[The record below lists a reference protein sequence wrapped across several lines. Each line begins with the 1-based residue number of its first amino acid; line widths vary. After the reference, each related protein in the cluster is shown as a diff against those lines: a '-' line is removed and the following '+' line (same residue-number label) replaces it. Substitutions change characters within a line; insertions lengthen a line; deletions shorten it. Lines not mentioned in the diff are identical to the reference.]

1 MSQQKGKDG
10 FLLNI
15 DPWLKNKIIAF
26 LLITPA
32 CIILFTVVAYP
43 LMYNLI
49 MSFQDINLL
58 SPDTGT
64 PFIGLQNYQDIL
76 SDPIFWR
83 ALTHTAIWVISIVG
97 IEMFLGV
104 SAAIILN
111 QKIKMIGTFRGLML
125 IPWTIPGVVAAFTWR
140 WMYDARFGILNHFLV
155 QTGILDEA
163 VAWLGN
169 YNTALGAVILPQIW
183 KNFPFVMVLTLAALQ
198 SIPVELYEVAKV
210 DGANFWQQ
218 LRYITLPSIKPTL
231 YLASLLTTIWSFNAF
246 SMIWI
251 LTEGGPAHAS
261 EVMTTYVYKK
271 SFHAFDFGQS
281 TATAVIMFG
290 ILFVFVIL
298 YGKKVFQGGEQ

>member
-1 MSQQKGKDG
+1 MAQENSKDNA
-10 FLLNI
+10 LLNVT
-15 DPWLKNKIIAF
+15 PFMKNRIVAV
-26 LLITPA
+26 LLLAPA

-43 LMYNLI
+43 LLYNLI

-58 SPDTGT
+58 RPGGT
-64 PFIGLQNYQDIL
+64 PFIGFENYKVIL

-83 ALTHTAIWVISIVG
+83 ALLHTAIWVISIVAF
-97 IEMFLGV
+97 EMFLGV
-104 SAAIILN
+104 SSAIILN
-111 QKIKMIGTFRGLML
+111 QKLRFKGVFRGLML

-155 QTGILDEA
+155 ETGILNEA

-169 YNTALGAVILPQIW
+169 YNTALAAVILPQIW
-183 KNFPFVMVLTLAALQ
+183 KNFPFVMILTLAALQ
-198 SIPVELYEVAKV
+198 SIPVELYEGAKV
-210 DGANFWQQ
+210 DGATFWQQ

-261 EVMTTYVYKK
+261 EVLTTFVYKK
-271 SFHAFDFGQS
+271 SFQAFNFGES

-298 YGKKVFQGGEQ
+298 YGKKIFGGGE